1 MPRFHYTAR
10 SNQGERVEGEIEA
23 PDRRAALARIEQLG
37 HVPISV
43 GEAAAAR
50 PAPLRR
56 LRLERRR
63 GRMGLR
69 DVLLLTRELSDLL
82 ASGMVL
88 GNALHTLARRKTKP
102 VQDEMVAG
110 LRDDIVQG
118 ASLSDALARRP
129 NIFSFFYVNM
139 VRAGEASGQLAEVLE
154 RLCRHFERVQE
165 AREKVLL
172 ALLYPAIVL
181 GAGLLTV
188 LFAMLF
194 VIPRFA
200 AIFEQLGGKL
210 PLPTRILMG
219 LSNGLLHYGW
229 LLALLL
235 IVAVFLIRRAIRT
248 PAGRLV
254 WDGLHLRIPLVR
266 QIVTANAYALFA
278 RTLGTLLTNGVPV
291 LRAFSIVEDTMSN
304 RVIARAVRD
313 ARERVTDG
321 ATIARPLAEG
331 GVFPPLLT
339 DMLMVGEESGD
350 LAGALGH
357 IASRYESELDRHVK
371 VLTTVIEPVLI
382 LLMAVV
388 VGFIALSLLL
398 AVFDLTSGL
407 NV

>member
-129 NIFSFFYVNM
+129 DIFSFFYVNM
-139 VRAGEASGQLAEVLE
+139 VRAGEASGQLSEVLE
-154 RLCRHFERVQE
+154 RLCRHYERVQE

-200 AIFEQLGGKL
+200 SIFEQLGGKL

-219 LSNGLLHYGW
+219 VSNGLLHYGW

-235 IVAVFLIRRAIRT
+235 IAAVFLIRRAIRT

-266 QIVTANAYALFA
+266 QIVTSNAYALFA

-291 LRAFSIVEDTMSN
+291 LRAFSIVEDTMNN

-350 LAGALGH
+350 LAGALEH
-357 IASRYESELDRHVK
+357 IAARYESELDRQVK